1 MTSRPNLKLLKT
13 YQDLKIDTVKIQ
25 LLIKIRW
32 MWITNLTIS
41 KTKVNG
47 KLLLPEING
56 HSTNAG
62 KVTLERNRKSND
74 IYFKLSNR
82 FSPLHVDQNLTRPT
96 STIPNIPEK
105 IPTNSRNTSLHTT
118 NTMWNKRP
126 LVCTNENYLKNFI
139 AFTVPGNSDYAS
151 VIKNGRKVF
160 VVGYSHIKR
169 IRRNDF
175 NKELKNG
182 KAIFQSFSGA
192 DTKQLDHYILPP
204 LVDDKPDAVII
215 HVGTNDILT
224 NANHEE
230 IARNIIKTGLNC
242 KNHGVND
249 VVISSVLVKKNP
261 NLNAL
266 IRRVNDLLCDLW
278 SMNGFGYICNDAI
291 TTEYLWKD
299 GIHLQDLGTNILSSN
314 FITFVNSFLIDN
326 DNNRFWLNHSHQTN
340 DLKFGSDLE
349 GLINLRRAYQNNPLI
364 AYLNINSLREKIISL
379 REILKKTK
387 IDVLCIDE
395 TKLDSS
401 FPNHQFKI
409 EGYQFPPLRRDR
421 NSKGGREMVFVW
433 EGFIASKWKTLKRK
447 TLKLYVLNL
456 PLLRKS
462 DAFFLLTVPQTLIKK
477 NFLMKFQ
484 LALIKY

>member
-1 MTSRPNLKLLKT
+1 MNDIIKTVTPNSEL
-13 YQDLKIDTVKIQ
+13 V
-25 LLIKIRW
+25 
-32 MWITNLTIS
+32 TNLSNDNVSLQMKIKSLEEEIWSLKNENSTLKGDIKTQLKVIENLSRFENRHCKDSIANKDKVSVNYEFNVS

-74 IYFKLSNR
+74 IYFKLSNS

-105 IPTNSRNTSLHTT
+105 IPINSRNTSLHTT

-160 VVGYSHIKR
+160 VVGFSHIKR

-192 DTKQLDHYILPP
+192 DTKQLDYYILPP

-215 HVGTNDILT
+215 HVGTNDTLT

-230 IARNIIKTGLNC
+230 IARIVIKIGFNC

-249 VVISSVLVKKNP
+249 
-261 NLNAL
+261 
-266 IRRVNDLLCDLW
+266 
-278 SMNGFGYICNDAI
+278 F
-291 TTEYLWKD
+291 
-299 GIHLQDLGTNILSSN
+299 
-314 FITFVNSFLIDN
+314 
-326 DNNRFWLNHSHQTN
+326 
-340 DLKFGSDLE
+340 
-349 GLINLRRAYQNNPLI
+349 
-364 AYLNINSLREKIISL
+364 
-379 REILKKTK
+379 
-387 IDVLCIDE
+387 
-395 TKLDSS
+395 
-401 FPNHQFKI
+401 
-409 EGYQFPPLRRDR
+409 
-421 NSKGGREMVFVW
+421 
-433 EGFIASKWKTLKRK
+433 ASRL
-447 TLKLYVLNL
+447 
-456 PLLRKS
+456 
-462 DAFFLLTVPQTLIKK
+462 F
-477 NFLMKFQ
+477 
-484 LALIKY
+484 